1 MSDRTP
7 VEAAGPASPVPGS
20 TRPAPTPWLRSGAV
34 GIALAALVTV
44 IVLAFS
50 WPGITSEPRGI
61 HVAVSGPD
69 QAVAQLEQ
77 ALEAQSDTPLMLTEV
92 ADRDAAVTRIE
103 QRKAYGAIVLGQKP
117 EVLTASAA
125 SPAVSQML
133 TAMAAQLQGQLTK
146 QAAVAGAPAPTV
158 TVTDT
163 VPLLDTDPR
172 GTGMVAAAFPLVLG
186 GMLGG
191 IVVSISVH
199 GARRRVTALL
209 IYAVAAGLA
218 VAGVMQGWFGV
229 LTGSYLANA
238 GAFALSL
245 LAIGATIVGVATLV
259 GRAGIAIGPILFLL
273 VANPISSAAAPK
285 EFLPGSWGEVGQW
298 FPPGA
303 GATLIR
309 NLSYFPDASSTFPW
323 LVLIVWAAGG
333 LLLTTFAG
341 LLHRRRARAA

>member
-7 VEAAGPASPVPGS
+7 VEAAGTASPAPGS
-20 TRPAPTPWLRSGAV
+20 TRPAPTPWLRSGVV

-50 WPGITSEPRGI
+50 WPSVTSEPRGI
-61 HVAVSGPD
+61 RVAVAGPE
-69 QAVAQLEQ
+69 QAVTQLEQ
-77 ALEAQSDTPLMLTEV
+77 ALSAKADSPLDLSTV
-92 ADRDAAVTRIE
+92 KDRATAVTEIE
-103 QRKAYGAIVLGQKP
+103 QREVYGAIVLGPKP

-125 SPAVSQML
+125 SPAVSQLL
-133 TAMAAQLQGQLTK
+133 TAMSAQLQAQLAQ
-146 QAAVAGAPAPTV
+146 QAAANGTPAPTV
-158 TVTDT
+158 TTTDV
-163 VPLLDTDPR
+163 VPLLDADPR
-172 GTGMVAAAFPLVLG
+172 GAGIVAAAFPLVIG

-191 IVVSISVH
+191 IAISLSVH
-199 GARRRVTALL
+199 GARRRALALL
-209 IYAVAAGLA
+209 VYSAVAGLA

-229 LTGSYLANA
+229 LAGNYLANA

-245 LAIGATIVGVATLV
+245 LAIGATIVGAATLV
-259 GRAGIAIGPILFLL
+259 GRVGIAIGPILFLL

-285 EFLPGSWGEVGQW
+285 EFLPGSWGEAGQW

-341 LLHRRRARAA
+341 LLHRSRARRA